1 MGQHSIYFQKLRLKF
16 DFNNTEE
23 DINISSAVLDNNSTA
38 SVNATNPEDLSH
50 FQYNDDNGSEEVV
63 TDDYQS
69 FENAVVE
76 VTPPTTT
83 REEVYDQKYQP
94 PQTANHD
101 HHPSTVV
108 ATRSFTNNSK
118 KTKPASA
125 NSSSS
130 LPTEIISI
138 NDEASIVELN
148 TSNLTVM
155 PSSHSLIT
163 TTASSSCSSSSIAT
177 PVIASI
183 TSGNS
188 SNRPSNVLHDQ
199 WDAFGE
205 LVANEFRNLNSELS
219 RKRLKRK
226 IMQAM
231 LEIGEE
237 DDSLAANRTRS
248 N

>member
-1 MGQHSIYFQKLRLKF
+1 MRLKF

-23 DINISSAVLDNNSTA
+23 DINISSAVLDNNSSA

-50 FQYNDDNGSEEVV
+50 FPYNDDNGSEEVV

-94 PQTANHD
+94 PQTANHE

-108 ATRSFTNNSK
+108 ATRSFTNNLK
-118 KTKPASA
+118 KQKPSSA

-130 LPTEIISI
+130 AVSTEIISI
-138 NDEASIVELN
+138 NDEASVVELN

-163 TTASSSCSSSSIAT
+163 TTATSSCSSSSVPT
-177 PVIASI
+177 PVIASV
-183 TSGNS
+183 TSGYS

-237 DDSLAANRTRS
+237 DDSLTVNGTRS